1 MKLTKLI
8 IENFRGYQDRTEIN
22 FDNLNVIVGKND
34 IGKSTILDSLD
45 IFFNESEFKNDIYIK
60 SKKKEARIG
69 VVFTEF
75 NDKIILDSTFE
86 TSLSAENLLNAKN
99 QLEIHKFYGT
109 SGLKKVVLVANYPT
123 NKELKGIITMDI
135 DALKE
140 KADALKVERE
150 YNASIKASIRKA
162 IKEHLKDTLKFEVQD
177 IEIFSKSKDK
187 DSSDSTVKEIWT
199 QIQNYLPVYALFQS
213 DRKNEEQDGEI
224 QNPMKA
230 AIKKILKAE
239 SLQERLNEIKKEV
252 QQVSEELAK
261 LTIAKLHEMNPEI
274 AKELAPEFDDP
285 KWESAFKFNLLSD
298 DKVPLNKR
306 GSGVRRLILLNFFRA
321 EAERQ
326 RDERNVPDTIYA
338 LEEPETSQHPDH
350 QRKLIEAFIS
360 LSKTK
365 HNQIILTTHSPG
377 IAKML
382 PAETISLISKGED
395 GKLQI
400 EKNKDDIIRSIAAEL
415 GVLPDIEIS
424 NPSKVKLAVCV
435 EGKNDIIFL
444 REVNDCNPELKKIID
459 LSKTEEVILLP
470 MGGSTLQFWV
480 NNDYLGRLS
489 LNQLHIYDSD
499 IGSDE
504 PNKYKKYIEVINKK
518 GKGNLAYETT
528 LRAFENYFCPELIT
542 EIYGVFIDKT
552 TKWEEADIPEIIAK
566 HNHDKSESTRRW
578 ADLDKEDVKE
588 KKGKIKNQLNEI
600 HSKKLTLANLD
611 KIGAKAEIEK
621 WFNDI
626 AKLIKA

>member
-1 MKLTKLI
+1 MKLAKLI
-8 IENFRGYQDRTEIN
+8 IENFRGYQDRTEIC
-22 FDNLNVIVGKND
+22 FDSLNVIVGKND
-34 IGKSTILDSLD
+34 IGKSTILDSME

-60 SKKKEARIG
+60 AKKKEARIG
-69 VVFTEF
+69 VIFTEF
-75 NDKIILDSTFE
+75 NDKIVLDTTYE
-86 TSLSAENLLNAKN
+86 TSLSAENLLNAEN
-99 QLEIHKFYGT
+99 QLEIHKIYGV

-123 NKELKGIITMDI
+123 NKELKGIITTDI
-135 DALKE
+135 DTLKE
-140 KADALKVERE
+140 KAEALKVEGD
-150 YNASIKASIRKA
+150 YNASIKASIRQA
-162 IKEHLKDTLKFEVQD
+162 IKEHLKAKLKFEVQD

-239 SLQERLNEIKKEV
+239 GLQERLNEIKKEV

-274 AKELAPEFDDP
+274 AKELDPEFDDP

-326 RDERNVPDTIYA
+326 RDARNVPDTIYA

-350 QRKLIEAFIS
+350 QKKLIEAFIS

-382 PAETISLISKGED
+382 PAETISLISKDEN
-395 GKLQI
+395 GKLKI

-424 NPSKVKLAVCV
+424 NLSKVKLAICV
-435 EGKNDIIFL
+435 EGKNDITFL
-444 REVNDCNPELKKIID
+444 KEINNCNPELKKIVD
-459 LSKTEEVILLP
+459 LSKSEEIILLP

-504 PNKYKKYIEVINKK
+504 PNKYKKYVEIINKK
-518 GKGNLAYETT
+518 GNGNIAYETT
-528 LRAFENYFCPELIT
+528 LRAFENYFCPELVT
-542 EIYGVFIDKT
+542 EIYGVSLNKSI
-552 TKWEEADIPEIIAK
+552 KWEEADIPEIIAK
-566 HNHDKSESTRRW
+566 HNHDKSESTKLW
-578 ADLDKEDVKE
+578 ADLDEEDIKE
-588 KKGKIKNQLNEI
+588 KKRKIKNQLNDT
-600 HSKKLTLANLD
+600 HSKKLTLSNLD

-626 AKLIKA
+626 AKLIKT

>member
-8 IENFRGYQDRTEIN
+8 LENFRGYQDRTEIE
-22 FDNLNVIVGKND
+22 FSNLNVIVGKND
-34 IGKSTILDSLD
+34 IGKSTILDALD
-45 IFFNESEFKNDIYIK
+45 IFFNESDFKNDIYIK
-60 SKKKEARIG
+60 AKKKEARIG
-69 VVFTEF
+69 VIFKEF
-75 NDKIILDSTFE
+75 NDKIVLDTTFE
-86 TSLSAENLLNAKN
+86 TSLTAENLLNSNN
-99 QLEIHKFYGT
+99 QLEIHKIYGA
-109 SGLKKVVLVANYPT
+109 SGLKKVVLISNYPS
-123 NKELKGIITMDI
+123 NKELKGLITLDI
-135 DALKE
+135 DTLKE
-140 KADALKVERE
+140 KATSLKVADD
-150 YNASIKASIRKA
+150 YNASIKASMRQA
-162 IKEHLKDTLKFEVQD
+162 IKDHLKEKLKFENQE

-187 DSSDSTVKEIWT
+187 ESGDSTAKEIWT

-239 SLQERLNEIKKEV
+239 NLQERLNDIKKEV

-261 LTIAKLHEMNPEI
+261 LTIAKLREMNPEI
-274 AKELAPEFDDP
+274 ARELDPEFDDP

-326 RDERNVPDTIYA
+326 REERNVPDTIYA

-350 QRKLIEAFIS
+350 QKKLIEAFIA
-360 LSKTK
+360 LSKTQ

-382 PAETISLISKGED
+382 PPETISLISKDEN
-395 GKLQI
+395 GKLKV
-400 EKNKDDIIRSIAAEL
+400 EKDKENIIRNIATEL
-415 GVLPDIEIS
+415 GVFPDIEIS
-424 NPSKVKLAVCV
+424 NPSKVKLAICV
-435 EGKNDIIFL
+435 EGKNDITFL
-444 REVNDCNPELKKIID
+444 REINGCNPELKKIVDITK
-459 LSKTEEVILLP
+459 SEEIIMLP

-480 NNDYLGRLS
+480 NNDYLGRLK

-504 PNKYKKYIEVINKK
+504 PNKYKKYVDIINKK
-518 GKGNLAYETT
+518 GGGNIAYETS
-528 LRAFENYFCPELIT
+528 LREFENYFCPELIK
-542 EIYGVFIDKT
+542 EIYGCNINANIN
-552 TKWEEADIPEIIAK
+552 WSEADVPEIIAK
-566 HNHDKSESTRRW
+566 HNHENSESQKRW
-578 ADLDKEDVKE
+578 VDLEEEDIKE
-588 KKGKIKNQLNEI
+588 KKRKIKNQLNEK
-600 HSKKLTLANLD
+600 HSKKLTIANID
-611 KIGAKAEIEK
+611 KIGAKSEIEK

-626 AKLIKA
+626 ARLLSL

>member
-1 MKLTKLI
+1 MKLAKLI
-8 IENFRGYQDRTEIN
+8 IENFRGYHDRTEIS

-60 SKKKEARIG
+60 AKKKEARIG

-75 NDKIILDSTFE
+75 NDKIILDTTFE
-86 TSLSAENLLNAKN
+86 TSLSAENLLNAQN
-99 QLEIHKFYGT
+99 QLEIHKIYGA

-123 NKELKGIITMDI
+123 NKELKGIITTDI
-135 DALKE
+135 ESLKQ
-140 KADALKVERE
+140 KADDLKIEAE
-150 YNASIKASIRKA
+150 YNASIKASIRQA
-162 IKEHLKDTLKFEVQD
+162 IKEHLKDKLKFEVQD

-187 DSSDSTVKEIWT
+187 DASDSTVKEIWT

-239 SLQERLNEIKKEV
+239 GLQERLNEIKKEV

-274 AKELAPEFDDP
+274 AKELDPEFDDP

-350 QRKLIEAFIS
+350 QKKLIEAFIT

-377 IAKML
+377 IARML
-382 PAETISLISKGED
+382 PAETINLISKDEN
-395 GKLQI
+395 GKLKI
-400 EKNKDDIIRSIAAEL
+400 EKNNDDIIRSIASEL

-424 NPSKVKLAVCV
+424 NPSKVKLAICV
-435 EGKNDIIFL
+435 EGKNDITFL
-444 REVNDCNPELKKIID
+444 KEVNECNPELKKIVD
-459 LSKTEEVILLP
+459 LSKSEEIILLP

-504 PNKYKKYIEVINKK
+504 PHKYKKYVEIINKK
-518 GKGNLAYETT
+518 GHGNLAYETI

-542 EIYGVFIDKT
+542 EIYGVSVDKAI
-552 TKWEEADIPEIIAK
+552 KWNEADIPEIIAK
-566 HNHDKSESTRRW
+566 HNHDKSESPRPW
-578 ADLDKEDVKE
+578 ADLDEEDIKE
-588 KKGKIKNQLNEI
+588 KKRKIKNQLNET
-600 HSKKLTLANLD
+600 HSKKLTLSNID
-611 KIGAKAEIEK
+611 KIGAKAEIEN

-626 AKLIKA
+626 AKLIKT

>member
-8 IENFRGYQDRTEIN
+8 LENFRGYQDRTEID

-60 SKKKEARIG
+60 AKKKEARIG
-69 VVFTEF
+69 VVFTDF
-75 NDKIILDSTFE
+75 NDKIVLDSTFE
-86 TSLSAENLLNAKN
+86 TSLASENLLNTNN
-99 QLEIHKFYGT
+99 QLEIHKVYGA
-109 SGLKKVVLVANYPT
+109 SGLKKVVLVANYPS
-123 NKELKGIITMDI
+123 NKELKGLITLDI
-135 DALKE
+135 DTLKE
-140 KADALKVERE
+140 KAEALKVQGE

-162 IKEHLKDTLKFEVQD
+162 IKEHLKDKLKFDTQD
-177 IEIFSKSKDK
+177 IEIYSKTKDK
-187 DSSDSTVKEIWT
+187 DSSASTVKEIWT

-239 SLQERLNEIKKEV
+239 GLQERLNEIKKEV
-252 QQVSEELAK
+252 QQVSEELAR

-274 AKELAPEFDDP
+274 AKELDPEFDDP

-298 DKVPLNKR
+298 EKVPLNKR

-326 RDERNVPDTIYA
+326 REERNVPDTIYA

-350 QRKLIEAFIS
+350 QKKLIEAFIA
-360 LSKTK
+360 LSKGK

-382 PAETISLISKGED
+382 PAETISLISKDEN
-395 GKLQI
+395 GKLKI
-400 EKNKDDIIRSIAAEL
+400 EKDKENIIRNIAKEL
-415 GVLPDIEIS
+415 GVLPNIEIS
-424 NPSKVKLAVCV
+424 NPSKVKLAICV
-435 EGKNDIIFL
+435 EGKNDITFL
-444 REVNDCNPELKKIID
+444 KEVNQCNPELKTIID
-459 LSKTEEVILLP
+459 LTKSEEIILLP

-480 NNDYLGRLS
+480 NNDYLGRLQ

-504 PNKYKKYIEVINKK
+504 PNKYKKYVEVINKK
-518 GKGNLAYETT
+518 GNGNIAYETT
-528 LRAFENYFCPELIT
+528 LRAFENYFCPELIS
-542 EIYGVFIDKT
+542 EIYGCVIDKT
-552 TKWEEADIPEIIAK
+552 INWSEADIPEIIAK
-566 HNHDKSESTRRW
+566 HNHEKSESTKRW
-578 ADLDKEDVKE
+578 VDLDEEDIKE
-588 KKGKIKNQLNEI
+588 KKRKIKNQLNET
-600 HSKKLTLANLD
+600 HSKKLTLANID
-611 KIGAKAEIEK
+611 RVGAKAEIEK
-621 WFNDI
+621 WFGDI
-626 AKLIKA
+626 AKLIVT